1 MKAALRQ
8 AARDEKR
15 LDELVANY
23 QVRKWYRQN
32 QTGRLPRWMK
42 PIPCLCRVKHYSQ
55 GYTSPCGKWACSE
68 YVRKERY
75 EQLRNSD
82 VMTERK
88 KNAAYWKQM
97 KAKENK
103 EIYAWSRDKLQNFK
117 DAKVEVQ
124 MRQFLD
130 REEANAIWEEAALYL
145 PRKSHEEE

>member
-1 MKAALRQ
+1 M
-8 AARDEKR
+8 
-15 LDELVANY
+15 
-23 QVRKWYRQN
+23 
-32 QTGRLPRWMK
+32 
-42 PIPCLCRVKHYSQ
+42 
-55 GYTSPCGKWACSE
+55 SPCGKWACSE